1 MCVTNPKAIRPNS
14 AATSAIVFVKVRSEV
29 INGVGFYFCRVVV
42 FVPNNHFF
50 AVLNRYP
57 KARIHIQGDL
67 KYPGLGN
74 SSVWAQFASPFQ
86 GKISPPRTFNC
97 EGYQFLSYIRSSSF
111 AEEAVKM
118 DPENKKILT
127 TTVKRHGCFLCD
139 EGFITADELI
149 QHRRSLR
156 HRRNYCAH
164 MYRLNRPEL
173 IKPKLGM
180 KFDLGVKE
188 EGAKYQ
194 AQAGKEGFE
203 VVTEPKK
210 EIEVKFL
217 LRNVQETGDNV
228 VLKSVELL
236 ESNTDYWLT
245 DKYGVTKPVEM
256 REPAIKPGVR
266 VKPTRSFAFSF
277 HARCDNIGQTRIP
290 IVAQI
295 RPDKGGSQLA
305 HMAMELILKVE
316 SPDMDV
322 IAPKTPFE
330 RPKRVNPFAKSA
342 LETAI
347 PGLKLVFSSEKV
359 KAKVALR
366 QYPMPRDVKI
376 FLASSGKIHDG
387 LKSTEIPDIEKKNY
401 LLRQK
406 MSAENYCQR
415 FQLLLYAEEKQMEV
429 DIRRYDMSNVKMD
442 LRPNKLF
449 YLEVLGLAENR
460 PSVLKGDSLIVNF
473 NNDRTKTYE
482 GVVHEVHD
490 LGVLLGFSKR
500 LADKFIP
507 GNRFDVQF
515 TFNRFPLRTMHRA
528 VEHINVKN
536 FMPIFPIN
544 PPVKAPKVNPAS
556 INFINRKI
564 AHNLE
569 QSEAVANI
577 VKGDLIGAPYVVFGP
592 PGTGKTVTVV
602 EAMLQ
607 LYKTQKVRILACAP
621 SNSAADLIAVR
632 LLETVSPADILRIY
646 AQSRDPKKVPESISK
661 HRVSNFARPQCDGNF
676 VEIMKYKVVVTTL
689 VNAGRLLSAGIPK
702 EHFTHLFIDEAG
714 HATEPEAMI
723 PIGLI
728 DPAKGKIVLAG
739 DPKQLGPVLRSPIA
753 LKHGLQLS
761 YLERMM
767 SSPEFRHYQPDK
779 RGKYDPRFITK
790 LLNNF
795 RSHESI
801 LKLPSEMFYANE
813 LRVMADK
820 DVREEFC
827 KWEHLANPDFPIVF
841 HSVIGEDK
849 REGNSP
855 SFFNPG
861 EAAIVVEYLEKL
873 INGVGRFKPKGKEI
887 GVISPY
893 RRQVQKIKDLMN
905 HKFQRT
911 RLDWKGI
918 TVGSTEEFQG
928 QERRIIIISTVRSQ
942 EQYIRLDSDHQLGF
956 LRNPKR
962 FNVALTRAKA
972 LMIIV
977 GNPNLLKLDPH
988 WNRFIQYVFTNG
1000 GFKGSIPFE
1009 PWTGQ
1014 QGDDGLKM
1022 LQEKMIRLGI
1032 YNGNDAE
1039 DDDEVEETSDLQL
1052 YAEPEWR
1059 ADF

>member
-1 MCVTNPKAIRPNS
+1 MDAKNKNI
-14 AATSAIVFVKVRSEV
+14 
-29 INGVGFYFCRVVV
+29 
-42 FVPNNHFF
+42 
-50 AVLNRYP
+50 L
-57 KARIHIQGDL
+57 
-67 KYPGLGN
+67 
-74 SSVWAQFASPFQ
+74 SST
-86 GKISPPRTFNC
+86 I
-97 EGYQFLSYIRSSSF
+97 
-111 AEEAVKM
+111 
-118 DPENKKILT
+118 
-127 TTVKRHGCFLCD
+127 KRHGCFLCD
-139 EGFITADELI
+139 EGYFTAEDLV

-156 HRRNYCAH
+156 HRRNFCAH
-164 MYRLNRPEL
+164 MYKLKRSEL
-173 IKPKLGM
+173 IQPKLNM
-180 KFDLGVKE
+180 EFTLGPKE
-188 EGAKYQ
+188 EGAKYK
-194 AQAGKEGFE
+194 AQEGKEGFE
-203 VVTEPKK
+203 VLADPKK
-210 EIEVKFL
+210 EIEVKFIL
-217 LRNVQETGDNV
+217 KNVQEEENQESMNV

-236 ESNTDYWLT
+236 ESNTEYWLT

-266 VKPTRSFAFSF
+266 VKPQRSFAFSF
-277 HARCDNIGQTRIP
+277 HARCDHIGQTRIP

-295 RPDKGGSQLA
+295 RPDKGGSPLA
-305 HMAMELILKVE
+305 HMAMELVLKVE
-316 SPDMDV
+316 SPDMGV
-322 IAPKTPFE
+322 IAAKSAYQ

-347 PGLKLVFSSEKV
+347 PGLKLEFSSEK
-359 KAKVALR
+359 KKPIVALR
-366 QYPMPRDVKI
+366 QYPMPRDVKV
-376 FLASSGKIHDG
+376 FLACSGKIHSG
-387 LKSTEIPDIEKKNY
+387 LKSEEIPDIESKNH

-406 MSAENYCQR
+406 MSAENYCKR
-415 FQLLLYAEEKQMEV
+415 FQLLLYAEEKQMEI
-429 DIRRYDMSNVKMD
+429 DIRNYDMSNVKME
-442 LRPNKLF
+442 LRQNKFF

-473 NNDRTKTYE
+473 VGDSKTYE

-500 LADKFIP
+500 LTDKFIP
-507 GNRFDVQF
+507 GSRFDVQF

-528 VEHINVKN
+528 VEHINVRN

-544 PPVKAPKVNPAS
+544 PPVKPKKANPAS
-556 INFINRKI
+556 INFINRRI
-564 AHNLE
+564 AQNLE

-577 VKGDLIGAPYVVFGP
+577 VNGDLIGAPYVVFGP

-607 LYKTQKVRILACAP
+607 LYKTQNVKILACAP
-621 SNSAADLIAVR
+621 SNSAADLIALR
-632 LLETVSPADILRIY
+632 LLDTVSPTDILRLY
-646 AQSRDPKKVPESISK
+646 AQSRDPKKVPQKIKDE
-661 HRVSNFARPQCDGNF
+661 RVSNFHRPQCDGNYA
-676 VEIMKYKVVVTTL
+676 EIMKYKVVVTTL

-728 DPAKGKIVLAG
+728 DPAKGKIILAG

-767 SSPEFRHYQPDK
+767 SSPEFPRYQPDK
-779 RGKYDPRFITK
+779 KGKYDPRFITK

-801 LKLPSEMFYANE
+801 LKLPSELFYANE

-820 DVREEFC
+820 EERNLFC
-827 KWEHLANPDFPIVF
+827 DWEHLSRKKFPIIF

-849 REGNSP
+849 REGRSP

-861 EAAIVVEYLEKL
+861 EAAIVVDYLEKL
-873 INGVGRFKPKGKEI
+873 LTGFGNTKPKGREI
-887 GVISPY
+887 GIISPY
-893 RRQVQKIKDLMN
+893 RRQVQKIRDLMN
-905 HKFQRT
+905 HKFQNT
-911 RLDWKGI
+911 RLDWKPV

-928 QERRIIIISTVRSQ
+928 QERKVIIISTVRSQ

-962 FNVALTRAKA
+962 FNVALTRAKS
-972 LMIIV
+972 LMIVV

-988 WNRFIQYVFTNG
+988 WNEFIQYIYSSG
-1000 GFKGSIPFE
+1000 GLTGGIPFV

-1014 QGDDGLKM
+1014 QGDDGLQM
-1022 LQEKMIRLGI
+1022 LQAKLTKMGICDETEEEK
-1032 YNGNDAE
+1032 
-1039 DDDEVEETSDLQL
+1039 DEEEASDLQL

-1059 ADF
+1059 ADY